1 MLSWAPTCVVQ
12 IEGDAASV
20 PLKSLRHSRS
30 PTSDRLY
37 TIPVSSAGSGV
48 PFESTPTPK
57 MIRWAAADVSQ
68 GAYGAPVA
76 ILRAKSHPSSEAAYA
91 SSPKLPSARI
101 DGSPTTGAEVQGV
114 LTGNPVHANVP
125 FRVYTDCQS
134 PAFRNSC

>member
-57 MIRWAAADVSQ
+57 MIRWATARAG
-68 GAYGAPVA
+68 GAGDRNPRSRTT
-76 ILRAKSHPSSEAAYA
+76 LSAKRH
-91 SSPKLPSARI
+91 
-101 DGSPTTGAEVQGV
+101 
-114 LTGNPVHANVP
+114 LTGPADSGP
-125 FRVYTDCQS
+125 TPS
-134 PAFRNSC
+134 PAIEDQNPAPDGP

>member
-57 MIRWAAADVSQ
+57 MIRWATARAGGAVNREPRPRATLSAEAHLPVPADC
-68 GAYGAPVA
+68 
-76 ILRAKSHPSSEAAYA
+76 RA
-91 SSPKLPSARI
+91 SP
-101 DGSPTTGAEVQGV
+101 D
-114 LTGNPVHANVP
+114 
-125 FRVYTDCQS
+125 
-134 PAFRNSC
+134 PAGQDKDPQA

>member
-57 MIRWAAADVSQ
+57 MIRWATARAGGAGNRNPPSRTTLSAKRHFTVPADNLPPPSR
-68 GAYGAPVA
+68 A
-76 ILRAKSHPSSEAAYA
+76 IEYRIPNPDVNLTLRRSIYRGNNRPGYLHLYA
-91 SSPKLPSARI
+91 
-101 DGSPTTGAEVQGV
+101 
-114 LTGNPVHANVP
+114 
-125 FRVYTDCQS
+125 
-134 PAFRNSC
+134 